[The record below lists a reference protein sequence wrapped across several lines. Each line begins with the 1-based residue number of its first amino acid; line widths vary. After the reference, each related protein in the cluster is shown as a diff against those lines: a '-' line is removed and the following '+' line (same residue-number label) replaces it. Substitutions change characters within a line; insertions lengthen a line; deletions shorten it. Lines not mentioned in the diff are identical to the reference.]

1 MHKLVTFILPVT
13 ASKAS
18 TGNLEVML
26 NPCAVNVLLS
36 KTVGEYEEKLKQQ
49 DFELVM
55 NVPNHPVNIM
65 ADDYGVC
72 WIIY

>member
-1 MHKLVTFILPVT
+1 
-13 ASKAS
+13 
-18 TGNLEVML
+18 ML